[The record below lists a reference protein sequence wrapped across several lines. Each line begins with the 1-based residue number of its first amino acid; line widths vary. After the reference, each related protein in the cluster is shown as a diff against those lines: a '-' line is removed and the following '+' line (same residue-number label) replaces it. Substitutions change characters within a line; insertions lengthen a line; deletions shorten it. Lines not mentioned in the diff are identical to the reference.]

1 MSKTEKY
8 IHTINELIEVVRGT
22 EMPRLIQ
29 KKNIIDRLLKLQ
41 QDLIKDI
48 KLMEDLSIMK
58 VDATKASLY
67 DYPDSLTF

>member
-8 IHTINELIEVVRGT
+8 IHAINELIEVVRGT
-22 EMPRLIQ
+22 GMPRLIQ
-29 KKNIIDRLLKLQ
+29 KKNIIDRLLQLQ

-48 KLMEDLSIMK
+48 KLLEDLSIMK
-58 VDATKASLY
+58 VDTTKASLY